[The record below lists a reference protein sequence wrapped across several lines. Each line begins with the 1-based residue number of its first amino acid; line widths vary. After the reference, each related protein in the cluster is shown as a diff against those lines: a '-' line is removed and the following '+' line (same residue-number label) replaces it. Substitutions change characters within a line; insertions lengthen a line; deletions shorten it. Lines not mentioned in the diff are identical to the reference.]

1 MIALVVPNGK
11 FNCTKSDNRVTKH
24 DDSSTIPG
32 MDVFSLDH
40 QLARDCVV
48 LAESDTSLLLLMNN
62 ALVPW
67 FILVPR
73 THETELHALDT
84 TTQSALLKEINLL
97 AGKMKTVFAV
107 DKLNI
112 AAIGNVVS
120 QLHVHVIGRRHTDYC
135 WPNVVWGRPERE
147 PYTHAAIAELVQKL
161 LPHLSNTFRPTQE
174 YAE

>member
-1 MIALVVPNGK
+1 MIAPAMPNGK
-11 FNCTKSDNRVTKH
+11 LNYAKPGDCVTKRN
-24 DDSSTIPG
+24 DSSTILG
-32 MDVFSLDH
+32 MEAFSLNP
-40 QLARDCVV
+40 QLAKDCLV

-73 THETELHALDT
+73 TSETELHALDAA
-84 TTQSALLKEINLL
+84 TQAALLQEINLL
-97 AGKMKTVFAV
+97 ASKVKTVFAV

-112 AAIGNVVS
+112 AAIGNVVQ

-147 PYTHAAIAELVQKL
+147 PYTPAAIAELVQNL
-161 LPHLSNTFRPTQE
+161 LPHLRDTFTPTQE